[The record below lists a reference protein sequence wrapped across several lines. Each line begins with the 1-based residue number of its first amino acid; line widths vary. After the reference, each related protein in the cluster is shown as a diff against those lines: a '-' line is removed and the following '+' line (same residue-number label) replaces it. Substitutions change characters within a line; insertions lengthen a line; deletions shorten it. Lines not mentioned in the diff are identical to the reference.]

1 MSTLTLTSHVID
13 RLTGTRP
20 LMSLELLHEIA
31 QHISTKLD
39 RFDRNSVHQVALKVY
54 TYDDTMQLGNSYGNC
69 LIIAI
74 DIRKMVIPTA
84 FLRNEWQGRPKMAQ
98 VMINLDGEIIG

>member
-69 LIIAI
+69 LIVLPILRLVLTNI
-74 DIRKMVIPTA
+74 LYQGFQGTVQE
-84 FLRNEWQGRPKMAQ
+84 FLY
-98 VMINLDGEIIG
+98 VSNLMYWR